1 MLQPYIGYTPL
12 VLILVGVFT
21 FLVVIA
27 ADWHVF
33 FRRNP
38 RVPGFVLSPH
48 REGLGN
54 IVIEK
59 VMDSLTTPES
69 TPPVKPSVASF
80 KRRPTRATITS
91 YSGRA
96 SALGGKTGVAVG
108 AGLGI
113 VGVIGAHIP
122 WVDPNPAGNK
132 YLQLVQGYG
141 YDSAAG
147 HQRRNELFDMEG
159 FDKKAR

>member
-33 FRRNP
+33 FRRNL

-59 VMDSLTTPES
+59 VMDLLTTPES

-80 KRRPTRATITS
+80 KWRPTRATITS

-96 SALGGKTGVAVG
+96 LALGGKNGG
-108 AGLGI
+108 CSWCG
-113 VGVIGAHIP
+113 P
-122 WVDPNPAGNK
+122 W
-132 YLQLVQGYG
+132 
-141 YDSAAG
+141 DSGG
-147 HQRRNELFDMEG
+147 HWRPYSMGRSKSRR
-159 FDKKAR
+159 K